1 MKPLFW
7 IYLFLFV
14 LALNLAGA
22 TLSTP
27 WLGYCTKP
35 LLIPIVALYFLSF
48 KEAGASRHLKM
59 VVLFAL
65 LFSWLGDVLLMFV
78 PKNENFFLA
87 GLASF
92 LFAHIFYIFFF
103 IKIKAQEKLT
113 NRIWIVAL
121 VVLYYGGL
129 IYLLSPYLGEMKL
142 PVRIYGL
149 VISFMCMLAL
159 HLFYLSPHKRGWQ
172 MAVGALLFVVSDSIL
187 AINKFYA
194 PFEMAGFCIMFTYG
208 MAQLFIVK
216 GVGEYISS
224 K

>member
-1 MKPLFW
+1 MKTLFW

-22 TLSTP
+22 ALSTP

-65 LFSWLGDVLLMFV
+65 LFSWVGDVLLMFV
-78 PKNENFFLA
+78 PQNENFFLA

-92 LFAHIFYIFFF
+92 LLAHIFYIFFF
-103 IKIKAQEKLT
+103 HKIKAQEKLT
-113 NRIWIVAL
+113 NRIWIVVL
-121 VVLYYGGL
+121 VALYYGGL
-129 IYLLSPYLGEMKL
+129 IYLLSPHLGEMKL

-159 HLFYLSPHKRGWQ
+159 HLFYLTPKKGGWL
-172 MAVGALLFVVSDSIL
+172 MAAGAVLFVISDSIL

-194 PFEMAGFCIMFTYG
+194 PFEMAGLCIMLTYG
-208 MAQLFIVK
+208 LAQLLIVK
-216 GVGEYISS
+216 GAGEYISS